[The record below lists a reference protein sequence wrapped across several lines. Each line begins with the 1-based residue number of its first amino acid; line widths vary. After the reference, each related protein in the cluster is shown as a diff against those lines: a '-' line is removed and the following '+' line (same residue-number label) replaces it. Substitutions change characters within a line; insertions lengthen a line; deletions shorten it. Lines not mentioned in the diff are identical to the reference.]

1 MNNNKQQQAIILKG
15 IAHQILNMNVPTM
28 EELEKLLNQF
38 DLISSAKKF
47 VVLTAS
53 PQGLDSYIE
62 LPFVDKKS
70 NGNYFIAKFN
80 SLNEAILFADKQS
93 SIFSNKCTYG
103 VHKVVDANLF
113 ESFETKYGGILHAI
127 YKCNGR
133 EWMVWKNPNFLN

>member
-47 VVLTAS
+47 IVLTVS
-53 PQGLDSYIE
+53 PQDIDFYIE
-62 LPFVDKKS
+62 MPFVDKKTS
-70 NGNYFIAKFN
+70 CNYFIAKFS
-80 SLNEAILFADKQS
+80 SLNEATLFADKQS
-93 SIFSNKCTYG
+93 SIFSNKCTYDAY
-103 VHKVVDANLF
+103 KVVDANLF
-113 ESFETKYGGILHAI
+113 ESFEVKYGGILHAI

-133 EWMVWKNPNFLN
+133 EWMVWENPNFLN

>member
-62 LPFVDKKS
+62 VPFVDKKS
-70 NGNYFIAKFN
+70 NGNYFIAKFS
-80 SLNEAILFADKQS
+80 SLNEATLFADKQS
-93 SIFSNKCTYG
+93 SIFSSKCTYDAT
-103 VHKVVDANLF
+103 KVVDANLF
-113 ESFETKYGGILHAI
+113 ESFEVKYGGILHAI

-133 EWMVWKNPNFLN
+133 EWMVWENPNFLN